1 MSYEPDGQ
9 YQPPYRPEG
18 QYPQQPPNGQQQGRQ
33 QGQPQYSPQGRP
45 PQGPPQGQPPY
56 GRPGYGQPQQGG
68 PQQGRPPQG
77 QSPYGQSPYGQD
89 QYGQDQYGQPGAF
102 DSPTRRQP
110 DYERPDYQQP
120 YEQPRHQQ
128 QPPPP
133 YDGSGPPYGHGEEP
147 PRRKSKAKRWIIAGV
162 SVLALAGIAAG
173 AMSYFEIPPF
183 TDKGKAVS
191 FGDTPGGDKGGPAAK
206 PAPNSKMSMP
216 TGPKTEFKNA
226 STLSDGT
233 QIGVAT
239 ITGKKSGF
247 TGKVWVWAPKE
258 YNDPK
263 YAKSGFPVMIALP
276 GGAGYPIN
284 YWMGTDLKLQSSI
297 SQWYSE
303 GKGKP
308 FILAMPVLNPQPDEP
323 KAIYW
328 DGSDIPGQP
337 KMGTWLTDDVPDLM
351 RENFRTIKSRDG
363 WAFMGSS
370 TGGFS
375 SLKAVLK
382 YPEKFKAAI
391 CSGPD
396 IVPDSPLWTGHEKEK
411 AENNPEL
418 LAKQLI
424 DKKGPDVYLAFQV
437 GDNESNKKTL
447 PDVQKFVATYTK
459 GPIHTSLRVIP
470 GGQHNAKT
478 YVPNMG
484 LGPMEFISKV
494 MEGPVE

>member
-1 MSYEPDGQ
+1 MSHDSDGQ

-18 QYPQQPPNGQQQGRQ
+18 QYPQQPPYGQQQGRQ
-33 QGQPQYSPQGRP
+33 QGQPQYAPQGRP
-45 PQGPPQGQPPY
+45 QSPYGQQPPQGRPAQGQQPY
-56 GRPGYGQPQQGG
+56 GRPGYGQPQQGAG
-68 PQQGRPPQG
+68 
-77 QSPYGQSPYGQD
+77 PYGQNGYGQ
-89 QYGQDQYGQPGAF
+89 QDPGYEA
-102 DSPTRRQP
+102 PTM
-110 DYERPDYQQP
+110 QQP
-120 YEQPRHQQ
+120 RYEQPPYQQQHQQ
-128 QPPPP
+128 EQQYDRYEPP
-133 YDGSGPPYGHGEEP
+133 YEEEP
-147 PRRKSKAKRWIIAGV
+147 PRRKSKAKKWIIAGV

-183 TDKGKAVS
+183 TDKGEAVS
-191 FGDTPGGDKGGPAAK
+191 FGKPAGDKGGAAK
-206 PAPNSKMSMP
+206 PAANSKMSMP
-216 TGPKTEFKNA
+216 TNPTAVFKNA

-233 QIGVAT
+233 HVAVT
-239 ITGKKSGF
+239 ELDGKKSGF
-247 TGKVWVWAPKE
+247 KGKVWVWAPKE

-263 YAKSGFPVMIALP
+263 FAKSGFPVMIALP
-276 GGAGYPIN
+276 GGAGYPVN

-303 GKGKP
+303 GKSKP

-351 RENFRTIKSRDG
+351 RENFRTVKSRDG

-396 IVPDSPLWTGHEKEK
+396 IVPDSPLWVGHDKEK

-484 LGPMEFISKV
+484 LGPIEFISKV